1 VAFRKHVLQML
12 HIPRPGSRRGEF
24 VATLL
29 SVPCSGFGLTFSLRV
44 GSRRVSVS
52 GLEVKAGEEVVEVT
66 QGVWLIRS
74 GVTSKRGLGNVP
86 CGGSFDP
93 IIPRASCL
101 ICLPGSTTS
110 FLALF
115 LLLVL
120 LEPVMQSGQEGIG
133 WSCHCSYCCPQLQ

>member
-1 VAFRKHVLQML
+1 MAFRKHVLPML
-12 HIPRPGSRRGEF
+12 HIPRPGSRRGVF

-29 SVPCSGFGLTFSLRV
+29 SVPCSGFGLTFSLGV

-52 GLEVKAGEEVVEVT
+52 GREVRVGEEVVEAT
-66 QGVWLIRS
+66 PGVWLMRS
-74 GVTSKRGLGNVP
+74 GVASKRGLGNVP

-101 ICLPGSTTS
+101 IRFPESTTS

-120 LEPVMQSGQEGIG
+120 LESVMQSGQGG
-133 WSCHCSYCCPQLQ
+133 VG